1 MDKLFEVG
9 EYVFEDLLTF
19 LVWLE
24 HVGVLLGK
32 EAYSRVICRL
42 WAKVGG
48 SGGMVIGPVIDYYL
62 N

>member
-1 MDKLFEVG
+1 MSYFEAG

-24 HVGVLLGK
+24 HLGVLLRK

-42 WAKVGG
+42 WAMAGG
-48 SGGMVIGPVIDYYL
+48 SGGMVVGQVIDCYL